1 MMTNALNRRA
11 AFQVSKI
18 LFGSALAFT
27 ACAPVHAQEPA
38 QSPAPSATTRECSA
52 NPVLA
57 ASGKKK
63 STHKTKHPLPP
74 DPLPACVEVKGDAL
88 EIQETLQGI
97 ARDLQWRIHEN
108 RATEDTWTFV
118 RYLNADELEKYADT
132 KVLIEPV
139 EFEDGKAAV
148 LVRTTDLG
156 GGYARVQISAHFE
169 GEGKSTD
176 RTIKQPA
183 TSWPLNSKGALEKEM
198 IDALQ
203 SRYQHLE

>member
-1 MMTNALNRRA
+1 MKTHAWNRRA
-11 AFQVSKI
+11 AFPASKI
-18 LFGSALAFT
+18 LFSVAITLLSS
-27 ACAPVHAQEPA
+27 VLLSAQEPS
-38 QSPAPSATTRECSA
+38 QSPAPMATARECSA

-63 STHKTKHPLPP
+63 SAHKTKHPLPP

-88 EIQETLQGI
+88 EMQETLQGI

-108 RATEDTWTFV
+108 HATEDTWTFV
-118 RYLNADELEKYADT
+118 RYLNTDELEKYADT

-139 EFEDGKAAV
+139 QFEDGKAAV

-176 RTIKQPA
+176 TTIKQPA

-198 IDALQ
+198 IAALQ

>member
-1 MMTNALNRRA
+1 MKTHALNQRRN
-11 AFQVSKI
+11 FQISKI
-18 LFGSALAFT
+18 LFSVGVALLSSVLLT
-27 ACAPVHAQEPA
+27 AQEPA
-38 QSPAPSATTRECSA
+38 QNPAPLASTRECSA
-52 NPVLA
+52 NPVLTP
-57 ASGKKK
+57 SGKKK
-63 STHKTKHPLPP
+63 STHKTKHPAPP

-108 RATEDTWTFV
+108 HATEDTWTFV
-118 RYLNADELEKYADT
+118 RYLNTDELEKYADT

-139 EFEDGKAAV
+139 DFEDGKAAV

-156 GGYARVQISAHFE
+156 SGYARVQISAHFE

-176 RTIKQPA
+176 KTIKQPA

-198 IDALQ
+198 VAALQ